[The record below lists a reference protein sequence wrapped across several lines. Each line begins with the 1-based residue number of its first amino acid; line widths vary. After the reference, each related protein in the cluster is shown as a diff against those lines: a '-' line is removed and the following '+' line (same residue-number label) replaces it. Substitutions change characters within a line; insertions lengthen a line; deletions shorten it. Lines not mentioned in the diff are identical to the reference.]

1 MLKYL
6 IPLTMRKYNDAN
18 ATLLTT
24 YPERLGFPSLPKKRR
39 HKLKYIF
46 LTTGS

>member
-24 YPERLGFPSLPKKRR
+24 YPERLGFPSLPKSPGTPNYTRD
-39 HKLKYIF
+39 
-46 LTTGS
+46 